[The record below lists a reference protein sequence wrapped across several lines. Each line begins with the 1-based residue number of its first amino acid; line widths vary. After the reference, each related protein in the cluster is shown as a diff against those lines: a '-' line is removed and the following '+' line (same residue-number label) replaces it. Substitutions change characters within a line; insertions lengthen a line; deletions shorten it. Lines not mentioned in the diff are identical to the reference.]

1 MKKAL
6 LFSALV
12 VGALAAALLTT
23 SRNAAPPAP
32 EAAPAAGT
40 DRGDVRRF
48 WAVYRRATAHRMAGR
63 YAEAAAAYDSALALN
78 EGHED
83 ARYYLGT
90 TLAET
95 GRFVEAREAW
105 RRMAAQN
112 PRSARAFSQLG
123 RLSLCLPDAPVF
135 DLDAAGET
143 FARAMAINP
152 EETGPPLRLAE
163 IALLRGADAAAERY
177 LDAVLGSHHRSVE
190 ALVLKGYLA
199 WKRGRAGEAV
209 AALTRVTESARP
221 PEVPGGVP
229 GEGDTRPGAP
239 PNLSSHVSCPAFQPL
254 LDAAGRLPT
263 TPDTAATH
271 AFFTR
276 IDRLFDRLRPA
287 G

>member
-1 MKKAL
+1 MKKTL
-6 LFSALV
+6 LVAALV
-12 VGALAAALLTT
+12 VAALAAVLLTT
-23 SRNAAPPAP
+23 SRNVEPPAS
-32 EAAPAAGT
+32 EAASAAGT

-48 WAVYRRATAHRMAGR
+48 WTVYRRATAHRMAGR
-63 YAEAAAAYDSALALN
+63 YAEAAAAYDSALVLN

-95 GRFVEAREAW
+95 GRFAEAREAW
-105 RRMAAQN
+105 RRMAARN
-112 PRSARAFSQLG
+112 PHSARAFAQLG

-135 DLDAAGET
+135 DPEAAGEA

-163 IALLRGADAAAERY
+163 IALLRNDDAAAERY
-177 LDAVLGSHHRSVE
+177 LDAVLGSHKRSVE
-190 ALVLKGYLA
+190 ALVLTGYLA
-199 WKRGRAGEAV
+199 WKRGRTDEAV
-209 AALTRVTESARP
+209 AALTRATESARP
-221 PEVPGGVP
+221 PEAPGGVL

-254 LDAAGRLPT
+254 LDAAGRLPAA
-263 TPDTAATH
+263 PDAAATD

-276 IDRLFDRLRPA
+276 IDGLFARLRLA
-287 G
+287 S